1 MVKIAHASIDENG
14 KTAGGAA
21 GDQTGKEVCI
31 RSWYNKPWNV
41 VIRFKLPAMR
51 QKLADFMRKVAS
63 NPCVGYDKQNRN
75 SLLQYARNV
84 GYDPSK
90 INTPCEGDCSSTVT
104 VGCIYAGLQE
114 KQLVVNGNCA
124 TTRTLRNL
132 LKNTGMVD
140 IYTEKDYTAK
150 PDNLLV
156 GDILLS
162 EGHHVAAVVETG
174 TVVPEKK
181 VVRKNLMNV
190 SQKGID
196 LIKQFEGCRLQAY
209 KAVPSEQCYT
219 IGYGHYGSD
228 VLPGMVISQAQAEA
242 LLAQDLIRYENAV
255 IDAGLSLN
263 QNQFDALVS
272 FAYNCGAGNLK
283 KLVRG
288 RDTQQ
293 IADAMLLYNK
303 SGGQVLAGLTRR
315 RQAERALFMTG
326 SVEKKTGNPYPEP
339 TKAVKMN
346 SKGND
351 VRWVQYELNRHG
363 YKLVVDGI
371 AKNLTIGAILDFQ
384 KKHPPLVVD
393 GICGTLTR
401 AALKL

>member
-14 KTAGGAA
+14 KINGGQA

-31 RSWYNKPWNV
+31 RSWYSKPWNA
-41 VIRFKLPAMR
+41 VIRFNLPAMR
-51 QKLADFMRKVAS
+51 QKLADFMRKVAN
-63 NPCVGYDKQNRN
+63 NPYVGYDQQNRN

-114 KQLVVNGNCA
+114 KQLVINGNCA

-140 IYTEKDYTAK
+140 IYMEKDYTAK
-150 PDNLLV
+150 ADNLLI

-162 EGHHVAAVVETG
+162 EGHHVAVVVEVERSGMKT
-174 TVVPEKK
+174 
-181 VVRKNLMNV
+181 

-196 LIKQFEGCRLQAY
+196 LIKQFEGCRLNAY
-209 KAVPSEQCYT
+209 KAVPTEKCYT

-228 VLPGMVISQAQAEA
+228 VAPNMTITQAQADA
-242 LLAQDLIRYENAV
+242 YLAQDLERNEKSVNTT
-255 IDAGLSLN
+255 GLKLN

-272 FAYNCGAGNLK
+272 FTYNCGAGNLK
-283 KLVRG
+283 KLVTG
-288 RDTQQ
+288 RDLDQ
-293 IADAMLLYNK
+293 IADAILSYNK
-303 SGGQVLAGLTRR
+303 AGGQVLAGLIRR
-315 RQAERALFMTG
+315 RQAEHDLFVSSG
-326 SVEKKTGNPYPEP
+326 KKAGNPYPEP
-339 TKAVKMN
+339 KKIIRLK
-346 SKGND
+346 SSGND
-351 VRWVQYELNRHG
+351 VKWLQYELNKQG
-363 YKLVVDGI
+363 FNLTIDGI
-371 AKNLTIGAILDFQ
+371 AGPKTISALTEYQIHHD
-384 KKHPPLVVD
+384 LVPD

-401 AALKL
+401 AALKTL

>member
-14 KTAGGAA
+14 KTAGGLA

-31 RSWYNKPWNV
+31 REWYSKPWNC
-41 VIRFKLPAMR
+41 VIRFK
-51 QKLADFMRKVAS
+51 DEGMRKRVADCMVKACN
-63 NPCVGYDKQNRN
+63 NPHIGYNQTQRN
-75 SLLQYARNV
+75 TLLLYARNA
-84 GYDPSK
+84 GYNPSL
-90 INTPCEGDCSSTVT
+90 ITAFCETDCSALVT
-104 VGCIYAGLQE
+104 LACIYAGIKE
-114 KQLVVNGNCA
+114 SALVKNGYSA
-124 TTRTLRNL
+124 TTRTLRGRL
-132 LKNTGMVD
+132 EATGAVEVFTGGE
-140 IYTEKDYTAK
+140 YTQRTEK
-150 PDNLLV
+150 LVV

-162 EGHHVAAVVETG
+162 EGHHVAVVVETG

-209 KAVPSEQCYT
+209 KAVPSEKCYT

-272 FAYNCGAGNLK
+272 FAYNCGSGNLK

-303 SGGQVLAGLTRR
+303 SGGQVLADLTRR
-315 RQAERALFMTG
+315 RQAERTLFMTG
-326 SVEKKTGNPYPEP
+326 SVEKKTGNPYPVP
-339 TKAVKMN
+339 SKNIKMH

-351 VRWVQYELNRHG
+351 VRWLQFALNERG
-363 YKLVVDGI
+363 YKLVVDGVAGNI
-371 AKNLTIGAILDFQ
+371 TIGAVMDYQ
-384 KKHPPLVVD
+384 KKHGLEPD
-393 GICGTLTR
+393 GICGPLTR
-401 AALKL
+401 QSLL

>member
-31 RSWYNKPWNV
+31 REWYSKPWNC
-41 VIRFKLPAMR
+41 VIRFKDSETR
-51 QKLADFMRKVAS
+51 KRVADCMEKACN
-63 NPCVGYDKQNRN
+63 NPHIGYDQTQRN
-75 SLLQYARNV
+75 TLLAYARNV
-84 GYDPSK
+84 GYNPSL
-90 INTPCEGDCSSTVT
+90 ITEFCETDCSALVT
-104 VGCIYAGLQE
+104 LACIYAGIKE
-114 KQLVVNGNCA
+114 SALVKNGNSA
-124 TTRTLRNL
+124 TTRTLRGYL
-132 LKNTGMVD
+132 EATGAVETFTGGE
-140 IYTEKDYTAK
+140 YTQRTEK
-150 PDNLLV
+150 LIV

-162 EGHHVAAVVETG
+162 EGHHVAVVVGTG

-255 IDAGLSLN
+255 IDTGLSLN

-315 RQAERALFMTG
+315 RQAERTLFMTG

-339 TKAVKMN
+339 TKAVKMH
-346 SKGND
+346 SRGND
-351 VRWVQYELNRHG
+351 VRWCQYQLNLHG
-363 YKLVVDGI
+363 YKLIVDGI
-371 AKNLTIGAILDFQ
+371 AGNLTIGAILDFQ

-401 AALKL
+401 AALKN